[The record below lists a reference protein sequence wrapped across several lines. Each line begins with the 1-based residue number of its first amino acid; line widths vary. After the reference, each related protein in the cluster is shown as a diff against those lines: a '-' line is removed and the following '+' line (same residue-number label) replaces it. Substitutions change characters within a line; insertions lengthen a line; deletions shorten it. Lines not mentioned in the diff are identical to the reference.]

1 MEDCDKVCKHGY
13 RPSESGCHLCK
24 CEKSKVKSS
33 YDMANATTLVTNST
47 TEQPPIN
54 CDSTNQIYIYII
66 IALAIFICVLTV
78 VFSCVYSRRKTG
90 SYSTVSTIEQH
101 RGTNCNNNANGK
113 SNNNNL
119 NEFYN
124 EKNSKAAK
132 NVHDNNLKTSQCN
145 CFQ

>member
-1 MEDCDKVCKHGY
+1 MCKHGY
-13 RPSESGCHLCK
+13 RPSESGCHLCRCAVAK
-24 CEKSKVKSS
+24 NKGKPNVEVG
-33 YDMANATTLVTNST
+33 NATTLITNST
-47 TEQPPIN
+47 TEPPPIN

-66 IALAIFICVLTV
+66 IALAIFICVLTM

-90 SYSTVSTIEQH
+90 SYSTVSTIEH
-101 RGTNCNNNANGK
+101 RGSNCNNNATNGK

-124 EKNSKAAK
+124 DRNDKNSKAAK
-132 NVHDNNLKTSQCN
+132 NVQDSNLKTSQCN